1 VNVAEYEAYAKDN
14 MPRIIHGY
22 YASGANDMITLRENR
37 AAFARLRLM
46 PKILVDVTHVNT
58 ETTILGDRVASPIL
72 VAPSAMQRMAH
83 DHGECATA
91 KAAARMN
98 TLMTLSSW
106 STIALEE
113 VANSAPGGLRWFQLY
128 VYKDRKVTMDLVK
141 RAEKAG
147 YKAFAVTVDTP
158 QVRHLPTQPGPQAP
172 PGRGTT
178 TLTFGHLLDCCSS
191 DPLFSSA
198 SARVLASSS
207 SAHCLPSLA
216 ACSSRSVSSRH
227 ARSAS
232 LHFLGDAGWLAMSSR
247 RSISRALSCSNALS
261 AASAFARASLLA
273 FSSASFK

>member
-1 VNVAEYEAYAKDN
+1 MSLPIGPVEEQYKTPSGSGRTCKCLFVDDGVGLSRKAASVVFFTCPDPSCSHRTGPAPVNVAEYEAYAKDN

-37 AAFARLRLM
+37 AAFSRLRLM

-158 QVRHLPTQPGPQAP
+158 QVRHLRRPPGPQAVERRRQQGGTCRTAAFLISP
-172 PGRGTT
+172 P
-178 TLTFGHLLDCCSS
+178 LLLCVCTRSW
-191 DPLFSSA
+191 A
-198 SARVLASSS
+198 AARPMCAT
-207 SAHCLPSLA
+207 
-216 ACSSRSVSSRH
+216 SSRSRPT
-227 ARSAS
+227 
-232 LHFLGDAGWLAMSSR
+232 
-247 RSISRALSCSNALS
+247 
-261 AASAFARASLLA
+261 
-273 FSSASFK
+273 

>member
-1 VNVAEYEAYAKDN
+1 MNVAEYEAYAKDN

-37 AAFARLRLM
+37 AAFSRLRLM

-158 QVRHLPTQPGPQAP
+158 QVRHLPRPPGPQAVERRRQQGGTCRTAAFLISP
-172 PGRGTT
+172 P
-178 TLTFGHLLDCCSS
+178 LLLCVCTRSW
-191 DPLFSSA
+191 A
-198 SARVLASSS
+198 AARPMCAT
-207 SAHCLPSLA
+207 
-216 ACSSRSVSSRH
+216 SSRSPRT
-227 ARSAS
+227 
-232 LHFLGDAGWLAMSSR
+232 
-247 RSISRALSCSNALS
+247 
-261 AASAFARASLLA
+261 
-273 FSSASFK
+273 